1 MTCRRA
7 LLAIVVIAVISTAGA
22 GDGVTAD
29 KVFRIGLLATGSA
42 SSFAVRVDAFR
53 RGLREV
59 GYVEGRNV
67 TIEYRYTD
75 GRPERVSA
83 LVNELVALRVDVIVT
98 QTTPA
103 VRAARDATRII
114 PIVMTSTADPVE
126 AGFVA
131 SLARPGGNVTGV
143 SNVAPDLDGKRLAL
157 IREALPHGTRVGV
170 TWDPRN
176 PGLVRR
182 MKEMHVAAEALGI
195 VLHPVEVRDAEQLDT
210 SLVAAIKDGV
220 GVLMVPTPIASV
232 YARELAVIAASKR
245 LPLVYDTPEFLDDGG
260 GLMAYGPSFAEM
272 YRRAAYFVDKIL
284 KGAKPAELPVE
295 QPTKFELVINLKTAK
310 LLRLTIPPLL
320 LSRADH
326 VIE

>member
-1 MTCRRA
+1 
-7 LLAIVVIAVISTAGA
+7 
-22 GDGVTAD
+22 
-29 KVFRIGLLATGSA
+29 
-42 SSFAVRVDAFR
+42 
-53 RGLREV
+53 
-59 GYVEGRNV
+59 
-67 TIEYRYTD
+67 
-75 GRPERVSA
+75 
-83 LVNELVALRVDVIVT
+83 
-98 QTTPA
+98 
-103 VRAARDATRII
+103 
-114 PIVMTSTADPVE
+114 
-126 AGFVA
+126 
-131 SLARPGGNVTGV
+131 
-143 SNVAPDLDGKRLAL
+143 
-157 IREALPHGTRVGV
+157 
-170 TWDPRN
+170 
-176 PGLVRR
+176 
-182 MKEMHVAAEALGI
+182 MHVAAEAWGI

-284 KGAKPAELPVE
+284 KGAKPSDLPVE